1 MTDAHVIEEMLTV
14 MARLRDPE
22 NGCPWD
28 LQQTFASIAPY
39 TVEEAFE
46 VADAIAAG
54 DHDGLRD
61 ELGDLLLQVIFHAQ
75 MAREQGLFDF
85 DDVTR
90 GLIDKMV
97 RRHPHVFGDRQGAS
111 LAEIKDTWEA
121 TKVAEQAA
129 NGQVRESQLD
139 GVPAG
144 LPALQRAAKLQKKAS
159 RVGFD
164 WDQVTPVLA
173 QVRAELDELEA
184 AMAAGEADAI
194 TDELGDVLFS
204 VVNLSRHLRTD
215 AEQALRGASHK
226 FERRFRL
233 MEQII
238 AEQGASLAGQDPVQ
252 LDALW
257 REAKRRG
264 GA

>member
-1 MTDAHVIEEMLTV
+1 MSRGHVIEEMLTV

-22 NGCPWD
+22 HGCPWD

-39 TVEEAFE
+39 TIEEAFE

-54 DHDGLRD
+54 DYEGLRD

-75 MAREQGLFDF
+75 MASEQGLFDF
-85 DDVTR
+85 DAVTR

-111 LAEIKDTWEA
+111 MAEIKDTWEA
-121 TKVAEQAA
+121 TKAAEHAA
-129 NGQVRESQLD
+129 SGRARESQLD

-164 WDQVTPVLA
+164 WDQAAPVLA

-184 AMAAGEADAI
+184 AMAAADPDAI

-204 VVNLSRHLRTD
+204 VVNLSRHLRAD

-226 FERRFRL
+226 FERRFRH
-233 MEQII
+233 MEQIV
-238 AEQGASLAGQDPVQ
+238 AEQGASLDGKAPAE
-252 LDALW
+252 LEALW
-257 REAKRRG
+257 QEAKRR
-264 GA
+264 